1 MKYGR
6 MRFKFITGGA
16 GTGKSFTLREMIKG
30 DQDKHVVAAP
40 TGIAALNCGG
50 STVHSAFR
58 IDPNT
63 GFVSPRIQY
72 GPLRRSKR
80 LYLDEISMISADL
93 MKSILQACELLGIEE
108 IVGFGDL
115 AQLKPVR
122 GGWFFETVQPDQVE
136 RLTKNYRQG
145 SDLDFALI
153 LNDIRTG
160 LATPAHLNY
169 VNTHKSGNG
178 GMVLAYSNDNV
189 NRVNDIR
196 LGEIDAPEVRYVATI
211 NGNIKPEDVP
221 APVEL
226 KLREG
231 AEVIM
236 LTNDMSKRWR
246 NGTRAVVTKC
256 EEGKTLSPD
265 GGTSGDTYDQP
276 ARIEVR
282 INDEIH
288 SVDLHRFEKRTPE
301 VLDDAKREELQAI
314 ADQETF
320 DPIEEHNRA
329 QAKHY
334 LQLGYWMKPVGVFEQ
349 YPIKLG
355 YASTVHKSQGLTLEK
370 ANVMPDGFNTA
381 HGLGYVALSRL
392 TSLAGL
398 SSSRPFRMSDFY
410 CNPKVM
416 QYL

>member
-1 MKYGR
+1 

-16 GTGKSFTLREMIKG
+16 GTGKSHTLRAMINA
-30 DQDKHVVAAP
+30 DSDKHVVAAP

-72 GPLRRSKR
+72 GPLKRSKR

-93 MKSILQACELLGIEE
+93 MASILHACELLGIEE
-108 IVGFGDL
+108 IIGFGDL

-122 GGWFFETVQPDQVE
+122 GGWFFETLQPDEVE
-136 RLTKNYRQG
+136 KLTKNYRQG
-145 SDLDFALI
+145 SDLDFAMI

-160 LATPAHLNY
+160 LATPAHLNW
-169 VNTHKSGNG
+169 VNSHKTGDG
-178 GMVLAYSNDNV
+178 GMVLAYSNDSV

-196 LGEIDAPEVRYVATI
+196 LGEIDAPEVRYLATI
-211 NGNIKPEDVP
+211 TGSIRPEDVP

-226 KLREG
+226 KLKEG
-231 AEVIM
+231 ADVIM
-236 LTNDMSKRWR
+236 LNNDISRRWR
-246 NGTRAVVTKC
+246 NGTRAVVTSC
-256 EEGKTLSPD
+256 IAAQGEGDDLVAAQI
-265 GGTSGDTYDQP
+265 G
-276 ARIEVR
+276 VR
-282 INDEIH
+282 IRDEIH
-288 SVDLHRFEKRTPE
+288 TVDLHRFEKRTPE
-301 VLDDAKREELQAI
+301 VLDDAKREELQDI
-314 ADQETF
+314 ANSETYN
-320 DPIEEHNRA
+320 PIEEHNKA
-329 QAKHY
+329 QAKHF

-370 ANVMPDGFNTA
+370 ANVMPDGFSTA

-416 QYL
+416 PYL